1 MAEPNKPNEIARE
14 TLKLLAARRLTPTPD
29 NYRRI
34 YSEIAGPGFADEG
47 QAWRKLLQNLTQ
59 SGLLNPALSKKMEK
73 SLEASDFAALDAALA
88 ELPKGKKAKDKDAP
102 KWGELVGELIR
113 QWELKQSGLNTAKKK
128 AALERVLINFGGE
141 ADALYPKLQALV
153 KAWSESRVAPIGI
166 PTDESADI
174 SANKASETADLP
186 GVQQEA
192 SSFPA
197 QGAASLEIRRQLQEI
212 VAQTLLMGVVPRISL
227 FADLTEEA
235 TRLAESAR
243 AANDEIAM
251 TALSKNLK
259 QFWIKLA
266 LRNESDVEVLEGL
279 LRLIRLL
286 TDNIGELVV
295 DDQWLHGQLAVLQDI
310 ISHPMT
316 PRTIYDA
323 EQSFKAVLYKQG
335 ILKHSLDE
343 AKATLKTMLTTFI
356 DQLGAMSE
364 STGGYHAK
372 IEQYADAI
380 GQTDDIYQIN
390 LILDNLL
397 KDTKGMQLDILRSR
411 DELVTARLQVEEAE
425 KRIQQLE
432 SELDAASELV
442 KQDHLTGALNRRG
455 MDDVFEQELARAE
468 RTGQPLAVAVMDI
481 DFFKRL
487 NDAYGHEA
495 GDTALVHL
503 VQVVKDVIRPTDSI
517 ARFGGEEFVIIL
529 PNTDLDFASEV
540 MVRVQRE
547 LTKRFFLHNNQRL
560 LLTFSG
566 GVALRKTGESAES
579 VIARADKAMYRA
591 KESGRNRVFAA
602 DE

>member
-1 MAEPNKPNEIARE
+1 MAELNKPNEIARE

-29 NYRRI
+29 NYRRT
-34 YSEIAGPGFADEG
+34 YSEIAGSSFVGEG
-47 QAWRKLLQNLTQ
+47 EALGKLLQNLTQ
-59 SGLLNPALSKKMEK
+59 SGLLKPTLLKKIEK
-73 SLEASDFAALDAALA
+73 SLETGDSAALDAVLA
-88 ELPKGKKAKDKDAP
+88 ELRSGKKAPDEEAP
-102 KWGELVGELIR
+102 RWGELVGELVK

-128 AALERVLINFGGE
+128 AALERVLINFGSE

-166 PTDESADI
+166 PTDEATDI
-174 SANKASETADLP
+174 VGNRPSETADIA
-186 GVQQEA
+186 GNKKAE
-192 SSFPA
+192 SYSPA
-197 QGAASLEIRRQLQEI
+197 QNAASLDVRQQLQEI

-227 FADLTEEA
+227 FVDLTEEA
-235 TRLAESAR
+235 TRLAELAR

-266 LRNESDVEVLEGL
+266 LRNESDAEVLEGL

-295 DDQWLHGQLAVLQDI
+295 DDQWLQGQLAVLQDI
-310 ISHPMT
+310 ITHPMT

-343 AKATLKTMLTTFI
+343 AKATLKTMLASFI

-425 KRIQQLE
+425 KRIQALE
-432 SELDAASELV
+432 SELDEASELV

-468 RTGQPLAVAVMDI
+468 RMTQPLAVAVMDI

-487 NDAYGHEA
+487 NDTYGHEA

-560 LLTFSG
+560 LMTFSG
-566 GVALRKTGESAES
+566 GVALWKTGESAEA

-591 KESGRNRVFAA
+591 KESGRNRVFSA
-602 DE
+602 EE

>member
-1 MAEPNKPNEIARE
+1 MAESTKPNDIARE
-14 TLKLLAARRLTPTPD
+14 TLKMLATRRLTPTPD

-34 YSEIAGPGFADEG
+34 YSEIAGSSFVDEG
-47 QAWRKLLQNLTQ
+47 SAWRKLLQNLSQ
-59 SGLLNPALSKKMEK
+59 SGLLKPMLLKKIEK
-73 SLEASDFAALDAALA
+73 SLEASDSIALDAALA
-88 ELPKGKKAKDKDAP
+88 ELRGVKKPDEEETP
-102 KWGELVGELIR
+102 RWGELVRDLVK

-128 AALERVLINFGGE
+128 AALDRVLINFGSKAE
-141 ADALYPKLQALV
+141 VLYPKLQALV
-153 KAWSESRVAPIGI
+153 KAWSESRVTPTGI
-166 PTDESADI
+166 PTEGSADA
-174 SANKASETADLP
+174 SGNKPSETAGFSEDKAAGSESAVQ
-186 GVQQEA
+186 GVD
-192 SSFPA
+192 SSD
-197 QGAASLEIRRQLQEI
+197 IRQQLQEV
-212 VAQTLLMGVVPRISL
+212 VAQTILMGVIPRISL

-243 AANDEIAM
+243 AASDEVTL

-310 ISHPMT
+310 ISQPMT

-335 ILKHSLDE
+335 VLKHSLDE
-343 AKATLKTMLTTFI
+343 AKATLKSMLATFI
-356 DQLGAMSE
+356 DQLGIMSE
-364 STGGYHAK
+364 STSGYHAK
-372 IEQYADAI
+372 IEEYADAI
-380 GQTDDIYQIN
+380 GHTDDIHQIN
-390 LILDNLL
+390 KILDHLL

-411 DELVTARLQVEEAE
+411 DELVTARLQVEAAE

-468 RTGQPLAVAVMDI
+468 RMGQPLAVAVMDI

-487 NDAYGHEA
+487 NDSYGHEA

-560 LLTFSG
+560 LMTFSG
-566 GVALRKTGESAES
+566 GVALRKKGESAEA
-579 VIARADKAMYRA
+579 VIARADNAMYRA
-591 KESGRNRVFAA
+591 KESGRNRVFTA